1 MELSNR
7 EQNGVIF
14 SIAEIIGKMSNQV
27 NFLIR
32 NHKLL
37 SQLDVDM
44 LMENTRRL
52 YDTICSVQ
60 CNMDVDS
67 IPMEVEGMRN
77 EELGIRSEELRIGSD
92 TDEEEFIDDEMEFDD
107 EDDEI
112 EDEIEIDEEEI
123 KFDDEESE
131 EEEEFEDD
139 EDDETI
145 DDGFKDEVR
154 IDFEIDD
161 DDAIISD
168 PVADSGIRSYIKT
181 SVQADDDS
189 HITIGDKLEASEDN
203 SLASVLQKK
212 AITDLVSAIDLNDR
226 FLFLNELFNSNME
239 KYNKA
244 IRMLNCFSTL
254 IGAKTYMS
262 ELQIELQWDCES
274 DAYKKLNN
282 LIERRFI

>member
-181 SVQADDDS
+181 PVQADDDS

-244 IRMLNCFSTL
+244 IRMLNSFSTL

>member
-1 MELSNR
+1 MEQSNN
-7 EQNGVIF
+7 EQNSVIF

-52 YDTICSVQ
+52 YDKICSVQ

-77 EELGIRSEELRIGSD
+77 EEIRVEDLDTDSD
-92 TDEEEFIDDEMEFDD
+92 TDLDEIDDDVNDD
-107 EDDEI
+107 VNDEI
-112 EDEIEIDEEEI
+112 KMDFEIEIDAKEEFEEDIEEEFEEEDTEENI
-123 KFDDEESE
+123 EEDIEEYLEEESEEESE
-131 EEEEFEDD
+131 EEEIENES
-139 EDDETI
+139 EEETE
-145 DDGFKDEVR
+145 KEP
-154 IDFEIDD
+154 EE
-161 DDAIISD
+161 
-168 PVADSGIRSYIKT
+168 DSGIRSYIKT
-181 SVQADDDS
+181 SPQAY
-189 HITIGDKLEASEDN
+189 TIGDKLEKEEDN

-212 AITDLVSAIDLNDR
+212 AVTDLMTAIDLNDR
-226 FLFLNELFNSNME
+226 FMFLNELFNSNME

-244 IRMLNCFSTL
+244 IRTLNNFSTL
-254 IGAKTYMS
+254 LGAKTYMS

-274 DAYKKLNN
+274 DAYKRLAD
-282 LIERRFI
+282 LIERRYI

>member
-1 MELSNR
+1 MEQSNN
-7 EQNGVIF
+7 EQNSVIF

-52 YDTICSVQ
+52 YDKICSVQ

-77 EELGIRSEELRIGSD
+77 EEIRVEDLDTDSD
-92 TDEEEFIDDEMEFDD
+92 TDLDTDSDTDTDLDEIDDDVN
-107 EDDEI
+107 DEI
-112 EDEIEIDEEEI
+112 KMDFEIDIDAKEDIE
-123 KFDDEESE
+123 EESE
-131 EEEEFEDD
+131 EYIEEDVDFDEEE
-139 EDDETI
+139 
-145 DDGFKDEVR
+145 
-154 IDFEIDD
+154 EIEEEE
-161 DDAIISD
+161 SEE
-168 PVADSGIRSYIKT
+168 DSGIRSYIKT
-181 SVQADDDS
+181 SPQAY
-189 HITIGDKLEASEDN
+189 TIGDKLEQEEDN

-212 AITDLVSAIDLNDR
+212 AVTDLMTAIDLNDR
-226 FLFLNELFNSNME
+226 FMFLNELFNSNME

-244 IRMLNCFSTL
+244 IKTLNSFSTL
-254 IGAKTYMS
+254 LGAKTYMS

-274 DAYKKLNN
+274 DAYKRLAN
-282 LIERRFI
+282 LIERRYI